1 LSNRLKYKMYSRKSE
16 MDGHKRLT
24 SIRRS
29 EFPGSQ
35 GRQPRDSI
43 TTDGYR
49 LSIAGGQSTA
59 KRPRTHASND
69 PRDLTKKPKQ
79 KEFCEKL
86 QNFLLNEI
94 NFREVT
100 VKELSTMTT
109 GMFHEIFSALVRIIL
124 GPNYLSSLGKMK
136 VPEMIVETMQALNYP
151 IKLVKSSFVNLTKQT
166 FPTALGVLDWLSDL
180 IVLQK
185 AADNAAFQ
193 DNFDLDEVLPIFEGY
208 ARFANKEGNMEEISD
223 AVADEV
229 AKSKQEQL
237 ALEDVDIEGAY
248 RRLDEAQLEVKDFK
262 NAKRGCEKD
271 LIDLART
278 IEDSTKFVKM
288 SQYKLEKGAKEVKAL
303 QEQEARQKEQLEQI
317 KTDNK
322 ELREKIGDEETAID
336 KRNRLNALVEEDQKW
351 KEIVAAQRS
360 DLGIIEVKIS
370 RAKANNGEI
379 LIDYNTTANS
389 LRELSDK
396 FKIPFSIAPN
406 NIAMLEEKRNFI
418 SEADQLCHKQISKI
432 SSENDVLNFEN
443 DDIEKQINAE
453 KDDHDLISINF
464 QSKFQKSKGELKK
477 IEEENAHLKNRIAK
491 GREAVMNICE
501 DIEALQSDKIEL
513 GRKLEEVKEEANDN
527 FGQEEENCFIEFI
540 DAADK
545 KKKTAKAQNQTVK
558 DLFEREMAAVKT
570 RITRAEEMHQLI
582 KKSDLNSNS

>member
-1 LSNRLKYKMYSRKSE
+1 
-16 MDGHKRLT
+16 MDGHRRLT

-43 TTDGYR
+43 TADGYR

-69 PRDLTKKPKQ
+69 PRDLIKKPKQ

-109 GMFHEIFSALVRIIL
+109 GMFHEIFSALVRNIL

-208 ARFANKEGNMEEISD
+208 ARFANKEGTMEEISD

-229 AKSKQEQL
+229 AQSKQEQL
-237 ALEDVDIEGAY
+237 ALEDVDIDGAY

-317 KTDNK
+317 KRDNK

-351 KEIVAAQRS
+351 KEIVVAQRS

-406 NIAMLEEKRNFI
+406 NIEMLEEKRNFI

-453 KDDHDLISINF
+453 KDDHDLISMNF

-513 GRKLEEVKEEANDN
+513 ERKLEEVKEEANDN
-527 FGQEEENCFIEFI
+527 FGQEEENCLIEFI